1 MRVVTIMAVFVVMV
15 GIGIEHHIVPFGIV
29 AIKVFDFIKIAIGE
43 HVQQFIQSGHAFYPK
58 TGFVC
63 GGIFM
68 DDGGSVLVP
77 SHPIAIV
84 GADYVGIGGNDIVC
98 ALHHARNHFGFGGIV
113 M

>member
-1 MRVVTIMAVFVVMV
+1 MRVVTIMAVFVVFV

-29 AIKVFDFIKIAIGE
+29 AFKVFDFIKVAIGE
-43 HVQQFIQSGHAFYPK
+43 HVQQLIQSGHTFHPK
-58 TGFVC
+58 TGFIFSR
-63 GGIFM
+63 IFM
-68 DDGGSVLVP
+68 YDGGSVLVP